1 MSDQERHRVCVVSAI
16 LMNPTISSW
25 ARRYWTK
32 VLTQLLLN
40 SDDLRGEL
48 VTHSAGL
55 PHLWSQTGHQ
65 LKTKLSGGQTY
76 DRDQTQNR

>member
-25 ARRYWTK
+25 AQKYWTK

-40 SDDLRGEL
+40 SSGDEDLIP
-48 VTHSAGL
+48 HSAGL
-55 PHLWSQTGHQ
+55 PHLWSKTGHQ

-76 DRDQTQNR
+76 DRDQTKNY

>member
-1 MSDQERHRVCVVSAI
+1 MIDQERHRVCVVSEI
-16 LMNPTISSW
+16 LMNPTLSSW

-55 PHLWSQTGHQ
+55 PHLWSKRGTT
-65 LKTKLSGGQTY
+65 LKTKLLGEQ
-76 DRDQTQNR
+76 